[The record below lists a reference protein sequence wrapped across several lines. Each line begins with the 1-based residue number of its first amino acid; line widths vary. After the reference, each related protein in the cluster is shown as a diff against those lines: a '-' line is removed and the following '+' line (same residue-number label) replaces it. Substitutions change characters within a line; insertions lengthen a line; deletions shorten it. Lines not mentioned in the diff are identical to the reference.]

1 MEDIVKGGN
10 ADAETSVNEYYP
22 VTAATAVS
30 NVHPQTTAISKVEYF
45 TLDGM
50 QLTTPQTG
58 INIRRITYT
67 NGTTTTDKVIKK

>member
-10 ADAETSVNEYYP
+10 ADAEVSVDEYYP
-22 VTAATAVS
+22 AIAATAVS

-45 TLDGM
+45 SIDGLQLDK
-50 QLTTPQTG
+50 PQPG
-58 INIRRITYT
+58 VNIRRITYT